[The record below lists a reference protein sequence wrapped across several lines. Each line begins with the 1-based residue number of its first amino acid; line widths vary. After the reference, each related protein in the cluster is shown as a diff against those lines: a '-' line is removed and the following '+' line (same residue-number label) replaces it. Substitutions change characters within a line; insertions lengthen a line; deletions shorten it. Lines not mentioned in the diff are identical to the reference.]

1 MNTENNP
8 ADQQS
13 AEHEPAKTAD
23 KQADNQTDNQAD
35 KHADKQADKQAAGD
49 KPAVDVDAFFAD
61 RSDASGGTSA
71 EGFRC
76 GYIAIV
82 GRPNVGKSTLMN
94 VLIGAKVSITSRKAQ
109 TTRHRI
115 TGIQTIEDAQFIY
128 VDTPGFQTRHANAL
142 NKTLNKTVSNTLTAS
157 DVVLFLVEAGT
168 FGPADQQVL
177 DLLPKN
183 VPVILV
189 INKSDRMKD
198 KATLMPFAQKVASLR
213 DFTAI
218 VPVSAKM
225 RFQVDALEREIR
237 KHLPENPPVF
247 GPDDITDRSEKF
259 LAAEIVREKVFRLL
273 GDELPYTSTVII
285 EQFIQEGNLRR
296 IFAAI
301 LVERDT
307 HKSMIIGNKGARLK
321 EISTQSRLD
330 MEKLFDGPVY
340 LEIWVKVKSGWADN
354 EAGLRAYGYE

>member
-1 MNTENNP
+1 MNTSSTSSNSSIPEN
-8 ADQQS
+8 
-13 AEHEPAKTAD
+13 
-23 KQADNQTDNQAD
+23 
-35 KHADKQADKQAAGD
+35 
-49 KPAVDVDAFFAD
+49 
-61 RSDASGGTSA
+61 
-71 EGFRC
+71 FRC

-115 TGIQTIEDAQFIY
+115 TGIQTVDDAQFIY
-128 VDTPGFQTRHANAL
+128 VDTPGFQTRHSNAL
-142 NKTLNKTVSNTLTAS
+142 NKTLNKTVTNTLISA
-157 DVVLFLVEAGT
+157 DVILFLVEAGT
-168 FGPADQQVL
+168 FGPADQQVV
-177 DLLPKN
+177 DLLPKE

-189 INKSDRMKD
+189 INKSDRVKD
-198 KATLMPFAQKVASLR
+198 KAALMPFAAQIAAKHNFAAV
-213 DFTAI
+213 
-218 VPVSAKM
+218 VPVSAKL
-225 RFQVDALEREIR
+225 RFQVDALQNEI
-237 KHLPENPPVF
+237 KSKLPENAPIF

-259 LAAEIVREKVFRLL
+259 LAAEIVREKVFRLV

-285 EQFIQEGNLRR
+285 EQFEQEGDLRR
-296 IFAAI
+296 VFAAV

-307 HKSMIIGNKGARLK
+307 HKAMLIGNKGARLK

-330 MEKLFDGPVY
+330 MEKLFGGPVY

>member
-1 MNTENNP
+1 MNATP
-8 ADQQS
+8 
-13 AEHEPAKTAD
+13 
-23 KQADNQTDNQAD
+23 DN
-35 KHADKQADKQAAGD
+35 
-49 KPAVDVDAFFAD
+49 
-61 RSDASGGTSA
+61 
-71 EGFRC
+71 FRC

-115 TGIQTIEDAQFIY
+115 TGIQTHEDAQYIY

-142 NKTLNKTVSNTLTAS
+142 NKTLNKTVSNTLTSS
-157 DVVLFLVEAGT
+157 DVILFLLEAGT
-168 FGPADQQVL
+168 FGAADEQVL
-177 DLLPKN
+177 NMLPKN
-183 VPVILV
+183 VPVVLV
-189 INKSDRMKD
+189 INKSDRVKD
-198 KATLMPFAQKVASLR
+198 KAVLMPFAQKIAAM
-213 DFTAI
+213 FPFAAI
-218 VPVSAKM
+218 VPVSAKL
-225 RFQVDALEREIR
+225 RFQVDALEAEIKR
-237 KHLPENPPVF
+237 LLPENPPVF

-273 GDELPYTSTVII
+273 GDELPYTSTVLI
-285 EQFIQEGNLRR
+285 EQFEQEGNLRR

-330 MEKLFDGPVY
+330 MEKLFGGPIY

>member
-1 MNTENNP
+1 MNTSSSTP
-8 ADQQS
+8 
-13 AEHEPAKTAD
+13 EH
-23 KQADNQTDNQAD
+23 
-35 KHADKQADKQAAGD
+35 
-49 KPAVDVDAFFAD
+49 
-61 RSDASGGTSA
+61 
-71 EGFRC
+71 FRC

-115 TGIQTIEDAQFIY
+115 TGIQTVDDAQFIY

-142 NKTLNKTVSNTLTAS
+142 NKTLNKTVTNTLISA
-157 DVVLFLVEAGT
+157 DVILYLVEAGT
-168 FGPADQQVL
+168 FGPADQQVV
-177 DLLPKN
+177 DLLPKE

-189 INKSDRMKD
+189 INKSDRVKD
-198 KATLMPFAQKVASLR
+198 KAALMPFAQEISAKHNFA
-213 DFTAI
+213 AI
-218 VPVSAKM
+218 VPVSAKL
-225 RFQVDALEREIR
+225 RFQVDALQAEI
-237 KHLPENPPVF
+237 KKYLPENSPIF

-259 LAAEIVREKVFRLL
+259 LAAEIVREKVFRLV

-285 EQFIQEGNLRR
+285 EQFEQEGDLRR
-296 IFAAI
+296 IFAAV

-307 HKSMIIGNKGARLK
+307 HKSMLIGNKGARLK

-330 MEKLFDGPVY
+330 MEKLFGGPVY
-340 LEIWVKVKSGWADN
+340 LEIWIKVKSGWADN

>member
-13 AEHEPAKTAD
+13 AEHESAKTAD
-23 KQADNQTDNQAD
+23 NQ
-35 KHADKQADKQAAGD
+35 ADKQADKQPAGD

>member
-1 MNTENNP
+1 MNTP
-8 ADQQS
+8 S
-13 AEHEPAKTAD
+13 TTTA
-23 KQADNQTDNQAD
+23 A
-35 KHADKQADKQAAGD
+35 
-49 KPAVDVDAFFAD
+49 
-61 RSDASGGTSA
+61 
-71 EGFRC
+71 GFRC

-94 VLIGAKVSITSRKAQ
+94 MLIGAKVSITSRKAQ

-115 TGIQTIEDAQFIY
+115 TGIQTLDDAQFIY
-128 VDTPGFQTRHANAL
+128 IDTPGFQTRHSNAL
-142 NKTLNKTVSNTLTAS
+142 NKTLNKTVTNTLDSS
-157 DVVLFLVEAGT
+157 DVILYVIEANN

-177 DLLPKN
+177 DLLPKT

-189 INKSDRMKD
+189 INKADRAKD
-198 KATLMPFAQKVASLR
+198 KAVLLPFAQQVAAKH
-213 DFTAI
+213 DFAAV
-218 VPVSAKM
+218 VPVSAKL
-225 RFQVDALEREIR
+225 RFQLDGLQNEIKR
-237 KHLPENPPVF
+237 LLPENDPVF

-259 LAAEIVREKVFRLL
+259 LASEIVREKLFRFV
-273 GDELPYTSTVII
+273 GDELPYTSTVLI
-285 EQFIQEGNLRR
+285 EKFEQEGNLRR

-321 EISTQSRLD
+321 EVSSQARLD
-330 MEKLFDGPVY
+330 MEKLFGGPVY

>member
-1 MNTENNP
+1 MTTEP
-8 ADQQS
+8 
-13 AEHEPAKTAD
+13 
-23 KQADNQTDNQAD
+23 
-35 KHADKQADKQAAGD
+35 
-49 KPAVDVDAFFAD
+49 
-61 RSDASGGTSA
+61 TSA
-71 EGFRC
+71 NFRC

-94 VLIGAKVSITSRKAQ
+94 ALIGAKVSITSRKAQ

-115 TGIQTIEDAQFIY
+115 TGIQTLEDAQFIY
-128 VDTPGFQTRHANAL
+128 VDTPGFQTRHSNAL
-142 NKTLNKTVSNTLTAS
+142 NKTLNKTVTNTLISS
-157 DVVLFLVEAGT
+157 DLILYVIEAGT

-177 DLLPKN
+177 DLLPAE

-189 INKSDRMKD
+189 INKADRTKD
-198 KATLMPFAQKVASLR
+198 KAILLPFAQQIAAKFNFA
-213 DFTAI
+213 AI
-218 VPVSAKM
+218 VPVSAKL
-225 RFQVDALEREIR
+225 RFQLDGLQNEI
-237 KHLPENPPVF
+237 KKFLPENEAIF

-259 LAAEIVREKVFRLL
+259 LASEIVREKLFRLV
-273 GDELPYTSTVII
+273 GDELPYTSTVLI
-285 EQFIQEGNLRR
+285 EKFEQEGDLRR

-321 EISTQSRLD
+321 EVSTQARLD
-330 MEKLFDGPVY
+330 MEKLFGGPVY